1 MADSDF
7 EIVEEERE
15 KAAADDEDKIEK
27 DATTATFDTELAAA
41 DIAKPQ
47 KVKVPKHTINHLW
60 CSCFS
65 DFLKTLN
72 NSKRR

>member
-15 KAAADDEDKIEK
+15 KTAADDEDKIEK

-41 DIAKPQ
+41 DITKPR
-47 KVKVPKHTINHLW
+47 KVK
-60 CSCFS
+60 
-65 DFLKTLN
+65 
-72 NSKRR
+72 NSKTYHQSFVV